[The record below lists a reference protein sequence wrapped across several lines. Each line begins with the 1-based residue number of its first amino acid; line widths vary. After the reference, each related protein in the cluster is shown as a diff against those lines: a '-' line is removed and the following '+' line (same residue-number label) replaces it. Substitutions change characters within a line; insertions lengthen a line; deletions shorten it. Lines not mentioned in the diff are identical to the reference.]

1 MHPNAQLITRFYE
14 AFSKRDG
21 LTMAACYHPEASFQ
35 DGAFILKGEQV
46 GHMWRMLCERGK
58 DLTLT
63 YSDVVADD
71 TTGSAKWEAN
81 YTFSATKRP
90 VNNLIESSF
99 TFRDGLI
106 YTQNDVF
113 DFWRWSRQAL
123 GAPGLFLGWSSFLQN
138 KVRAQAMAGLAAWK
152 PKE

>member
-14 AFSKRDG
+14 AFSRRDG
-21 LTMAACYHPEASFQ
+21 LAMAACYHPEASFQ
-35 DGAFILKGEQV
+35 DPAFTLKGEQC
-46 GHMWRMLCERGK
+46 GHMWRMLCERAK

-63 YSDVVADD
+63 FSDVVADD

-106 YTQNDVF
+106 YTQNDTF

-123 GAPGLFLGWSSFLQN
+123 GAPGIFLGWSSYLQG
-138 KVRAQAMAGLAAWK
+138 KVQAQAMAGLAAWK

>member
-14 AFSKRDG
+14 AFSRRDG
-21 LTMAACYHPEASFQ
+21 LGMAACYHPEASFQ
-35 DGAFILKGEQV
+35 DPAFTLQGEQV
-46 GHMWRMLCERGK
+46 GRMWRMLCERGK

-63 YSDVVADD
+63 FSDVTADD
-71 TTGSAKWEAN
+71 SAGSTKWEAH

-90 VNNLIESSF
+90 VHNIIQSSF

-106 YTQNDVF
+106 HTQNDVF

-123 GAPGLFLGWSSFLQN
+123 GAPGIFLGWSSFLQS
-138 KVRAQAMAGLAAWK
+138 KVQAQAMAGLAAWK